1 MMMMNRFNFAFLL
14 TAAALVAA
22 TVTASVSDVLP
33 AAAAAAQ
40 QQPKPYMTTEYTE
53 SVTDRNAATVVAN
66 TSLLLD
72 QLLNGKV
79 LTEDETKQLSH
90 EIEYFRMLAGDAAAV
105 EEEEA
110 IVHDD
115 HYTEDSMIDDHIAD
129 ADDSHGDSHGD
140 GHDDHAFGFHIEFKD
155 LYRTILYF
163 ACIYLMGQ
171 IAARFLKMPA
181 LVGEIF
187 CGIFLGPPLADIV
200 PNAAALVL
208 IGEVGLILLVIE
220 AGIDIDLAV
229 MKLVGTR
236 GLMIAIVGS
245 FLPIIVG
252 FVIALLLK
260 VGDFKT
266 TLAAGAV
273 FGPTSLGIALNV
285 LKGGGVLNTPVGQM
299 IVAAA
304 VIDDMIALVVLSQ
317 LKALTGEI
325 TVGGVLIPIVSAI
338 AFLCGGGFVCIF
350 ILPKLINKFILP
362 RFSESNHAKVE
373 MFIMFGLL
381 LALMPGTYYLKSSYL
396 MGAFLAGLTFCSS
409 DGLHHLFV
417 RQFKRLLQWLMRI
430 FFASTIGFQVP
441 IRDMTNL
448 TIIWQGLVF
457 CFAWIIGKISV
468 GFMVPNFSPNK
479 RFTGNHFRDCMITGF
494 SMAAEGEFA
503 FVIAVFAVGEKLVGE
518 ALYASLILAVLIST
532 IIPPFMLRFTIQYYN
547 KKGEEDVA
555 RLAEEVLMN
564 VNHGEDDLV
573 ESIRNKSEVF
583 LVIQTQSESSWGLLM
598 RIMDVIGAANLD
610 VIDHRAWSPRG
621 INTTLVNE
629 VYAKCPLVC
638 NEHESPARA
647 LNVLIGD
654 ITMKLQGVIDQE
666 NSKVKV
672 QRWFP
677 GVIKEVVEDGD
688 GKVENIRERLL
699 EEAHTNLENRQS
711 KQLAAT
717 KQKSVRA
724 ILKAHGGMDD
734 IATDPETSDDSK
746 EDGDKFDVPKRMS
759 QDLETGTAVP
769 KKNNRRRSLQK
780 TFSTPVIG
788 GGLFGEQIKAHGG
801 RDGDDDSGKFVSD
814 FGNDNDDI
822 LGAEG
827 KHQGVTAQITINR
840 DVFHVQISES
850 TYRDLKSG
858 ASGNKTD
865 SRGVAMSGIEIKA
878 TDDAPVTQRLQ
889 GFVRT
894 ASLAKISETEKD

>member
-1 MMMMNRFNFAFLL
+1 MNRVNFALL
-14 TAAALVAA
+14 CTAAVSVTASVAA
-22 TVTASVSDVLP
+22 VAASVSDVHQL
-33 AAAAAAQ
+33 
-40 QQPKPYMTTEYTE
+40 QPYLATEYTD
-53 SVTDRNAATVVAN
+53 SVMDRHGAATAN

-79 LTEDETKQLSH
+79 LTETETNQLSH
-90 EIEYFRMLAGDAAAV
+90 EIAYYRMLASEASVVAYDDEHSMVDDQIVESDYDSHAAEAEDGHGDA
-105 EEEEA
+105 
-110 IVHDD
+110 
-115 HYTEDSMIDDHIAD
+115 
-129 ADDSHGDSHGD
+129 HGDA
-140 GHDDHAFGFHIEFKD
+140 HDDHAFGFHIEFPD
-155 LYRTILYF
+155 LFRTILYF
-163 ACIYLMGQ
+163 ACIYIFGQ
-171 IAARFLKMPA
+171 FASRLLKMPA

-187 CGIFLGPPLADIV
+187 CGIILGPPLLNIV

-229 MKLVGTR
+229 MKLVGSR
-236 GLMIAIVGS
+236 GLLIAIVGS
-245 FLPIIVG
+245 FLPIGVG
-252 FVIALLLK
+252 FLLAVIMQ
-260 VGDFKT
+260 VGDMKT
-266 TLAAGAV
+266 MIAAGAV

-299 IVAAA
+299 IIAAA

-317 LKALTGEI
+317 LKALTGTL
-325 TVGGVLIPIVSAI
+325 TVASVLIPIVSAI
-338 AFLCGGGFVCIF
+338 GFLCGGGFICIF

-362 RFSESNHAKVE
+362 RFNDTNHAKIE
-373 MFIMFGLL
+373 MVIMFGLV
-381 LALMPGTYYLKSSYL
+381 LALMPATYYCQSSYL

-417 RQFKRLLQWLMRI
+417 RQFKRLLQWLMRV

-441 IRDMTNL
+441 IRDFVKL
-448 TIIWQGLVF
+448 KIIWQGLVF
-457 CFAWIIGKISV
+457 CLAWVIGKISV
-468 GFMVPNFSPNK
+468 GFMVPNFGPNK

-503 FVIAVFAVGEKLVGE
+503 FVIAVFAVGQGLVGE
-518 ALYASLILAVLIST
+518 DLYASLILAVLIST
-532 IIPPFMLRFTIQYYN
+532 IIPPFMLRFTITHYN
-547 KKGEEDVA
+547 KKGEADVQ

-564 VNHGEDDLV
+564 GFEKGDDDLI

-598 RIMDVIGAANLD
+598 KIMNVVGSVGLD

-677 GVIKEVVEDGD
+677 GVIKEVTEDGD

-699 EEAHTNLENRQS
+699 EEAHQNLETRQS
-711 KQLAAT
+711 RQLAAT

-734 IATDPETSDDSK
+734 AQSSDDSK
-746 EDGDKFDVPKRMS
+746 EETHETIS
-759 QDLETGTAVP
+759 QDLESGGAKPSAATRAA
-769 KKNNRRRSLQK
+769 NRRRSLKK
-780 TFSTPVIG
+780 TYSTPVIG
-788 GGLFGEQIKAHGG
+788 GGLFGEQITTRGG
-801 RDGDDDSGKFVSD
+801 RSGDDLENGQFGKDLNTEANDILDSSGKTSS
-814 FGNDNDDI
+814 
-822 LGAEG
+822 
-827 KHQGVTAQITINR
+827 GVTAQITINH
-840 DVFHVQISES
+840 DVFHVQISDN
-850 TYRDLKSG
+850 TYRDLKQG
-858 ASGNKTD
+858 ANGTKTD
-865 SRGVAMSGIEIKA
+865 SRGVAVSGIEIKA
-878 TDDAPVTQRLQ
+878 TNDAPVTQRLE

-894 ASLAKISETEKD
+894 ASLARIVESEKH